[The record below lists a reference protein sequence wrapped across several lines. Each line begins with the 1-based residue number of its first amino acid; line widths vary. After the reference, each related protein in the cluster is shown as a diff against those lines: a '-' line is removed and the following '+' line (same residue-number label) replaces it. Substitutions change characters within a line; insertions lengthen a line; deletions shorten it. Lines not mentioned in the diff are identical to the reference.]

1 MRNLKKILAL
11 VLALVMTFSVM
22 AVANAFTDDKDID
35 PTFEESVDVLAG
47 LGVFKG
53 YEDGSY
59 KPQAAI
65 SRAEVAAIIYR
76 IVTGDVKDTQVGIY
90 ADHNDFTDVN
100 KDSWYA
106 GYVGFCAN
114 AEYIKGYGNG
124 KFGPNDSVTGY
135 QALAMILRAV
145 GYDKNGEFT
154 GSDWQIQTAAVGKKL
169 GITDNVTTGLLG
181 QAATREVVAEILFQS
196 ILVPQVSYTLAFG
209 YQDTVLT
216 TGTIGNTS
224 KVEKNPS
231 IGEQTFGLACYE
243 GYVTWNG
250 KAMIL
255 TDNNGTAA
263 TADDVVI
270 KVADQDIFDAGR
282 YGHVWTS
289 KKSAVTDVY
298 YDDNILATKYNGS
311 GVGVW
316 TKKGSG
322 DYVATLADDVRWF
335 YNGAEVTSEKDI
347 NTLKAAAEKRGVEVV
362 LTDVDGAGDV
372 NTVIVVEQKTSI
384 LLADP
389 VVKDKNVRIFTALES
404 LPLTTGTASGYEDL
418 VEGSVVLYVKMADGV
433 TYFEEAKAV
442 TGEKTYYYNG
452 KNGEYITF
460 ADEDYEQ
467 SDLTK
472 ASDDA
477 EMFGRAKATFEVEA
491 TLFLDRGG
499 YVVYTYMG
507 GTSSSY
513 AMIIDTYRT
522 ISDDHRS
529 TEYYVNLLLADG
541 TETGYVLCNPNLSPA
556 QYLDAEKTQVNPAW
570 VNLNDILLSYT
581 LFPSALNRHSEYDGL
596 GVLVKYTVS
605 DSDVYSLSY
614 CDYKATVGTDDKG
627 NTTVTVDDLDLDYA
641 AGAASMRIEGT
652 PYAVTTAS
660 VAFYYW
666 IDDGRNYDQN
676 NLADRNG
683 LVYHYG
689 VYTGKG
695 TEEGNIP
702 DYEAGSETPFVEYN
716 ADADGDRSLKIG
728 VINASG
734 APVYGDYAYIIS
746 SDGTGTTVDKETIY
760 YYIGVLSD
768 GSVVSFETN
777 RNSDWAEGEVV
788 AFVTNERGFS
798 TFRAVT
804 NWKASL
810 NQSADGTTVKV
821 MTEGSSSRTFYMN
834 PGDVY
839 DLVNS
844 DLSVGSVADNYDLP
858 ANVVVNGVTTQRKVQ
873 AVLVPTGNAA
883 WGGTDDWN
891 INDVS
896 NQIATAF
903 VIDEDVVYGTFTVDG
918 VEYYYPVTEYFDT
931 DEAIEHSLDEL
942 NDVVYTAD
950 AYHIDFTVNGVT
962 YTNLVKNDEG
972 FEFVAGRVYT
982 TTEHKA
988 VTYTVAAANKAYT
1001 LSDDKTVLTVPY
1013 TTDLTNAAATL
1024 VEVIAQNA
1032 NVSYRWDGNVDA
1044 NTKEATLLVDLDSH
1058 DDHCDATL
1066 KITVKKAAADYD
1078 VELTQDNSASPIVLT
1093 VTLSADAQYDVNNG
1107 GKVELIRKANDVD
1120 NIVWTQTTT
1129 EAQLTYTT
1137 TQTGSYMVKVYNA
1150 YGDVVAYTQWLD
1162 VGNPGTVNP

>member
-169 GITDNVTTGLLG
+169 GITDNVTAGLLG

-298 YDDNILATKYNGS
+298 YDDTILATKYNGS
-311 GVGVW
+311 GVDIW
-316 TKKGSG
+316 TNSKSG
-322 DYVATLADDVRWF
+322 DYVADLADDVRWF

-347 NTLKAAAEKRGVEVV
+347 NALRAAAKKRGVEVV
-362 LTDVDGAGDV
+362 LTDVEGAGDV

-384 LLADP
+384 LLTDP
-389 VVKDKNVRIFTALES
+389 VIKDKNVRIFTALES
-404 LPLTTGTASGYEDL
+404 LALTTGTASGYEEL

-452 KNGEYITF
+452 NNGEYITF

-467 SDLTK
+467 SDLT
-472 ASDDA
+472 DA
-477 EMFGRAKATFEVEA
+477 TDAAKMFGRDKATFEVDA

-499 YVVYTYMG
+499 YVVYTDIG
-507 GTSSSY
+507 GTSTSV
-513 AMIIDTYRT
+513 AMIIDSYRAL
-522 ISDDHRS
+522 SADHH
-529 TEYYVNLLLADG
+529 TVEYYANMLLADG
-541 TETGYVLCNPNLSPA
+541 TETGYV
-556 QYLDAEKTQVNPAW
+556 QVALNADVKAAADTKSKAW
-570 VNLNDILLSYT
+570 NGTLFVNALVRSNDYEGLGQLVRYSVNDDDIYT
-581 LFPSALNRHSEYDGL
+581 LTLATSTADANGN
-596 GVLVKYTVS
+596 VS
-605 DSDVYSLSY
+605 TMTE
-614 CDYKATVGTDDKG
+614 A
-627 NTTVTVDDLDLDYA
+627 YA
-641 AGAASMRIEGT
+641 AGGAFMEIAGKD
-652 PYAVTTAS
+652 YAVTSTS
-660 VAFYYW
+660 VAFYWWVDASRY
-666 IDDGRNYDQN
+666 GDQDN
-676 NLADRNG
+676 TTDRDG
-683 LVYHYG
+683 LVYNYG
-689 VYTGKG
+689 VNTGKG
-695 TEEGNIP
+695 KDEGNIP
-702 DYEAGSETPFVEYN
+702 AYTAGTAVTYLSSR
-716 ADADGDRSLKIG
+716 ADNDGDHTMTVS
-728 VINASG
+728 VINAATAAYFS
-734 APVYGDYAYIIS
+734 DYAYIFS
-746 SDGTGTTVDKETIY
+746 FDGRGTTVDKETIY
-760 YYIGVLSD
+760 YYTGVLSN
-768 GSVVSFETN
+768 GTVATFETN
-777 RNSDWAEGEVV
+777 RTFDGAVGEVV
-788 AFVTNERGFS
+788 GVATDARGFT
-798 TFRAVT
+798 TFVLVDT
-804 NWKASL
+804 VKASL
-810 NQSADGTTVKV
+810 NQAYSGSTVKV
-821 MTEGSSSRTFYMN
+821 MTEGDDSETYYIN
-834 PGDVY
+834 PDVVY
-839 DLVNS
+839 DLTSTSGLKDGDV
-844 DLSVGSVADNYDLP
+844 VDNYDLA
-858 ANVVVNGVTTQRKVQ
+858 ANTVTNSTTDRKVQ
-873 AVLVPTGNAA
+873 AVLVPTKN
-883 WGGTDDWN
+883 WVQGGVDWN
-891 INDVS
+891 VS
-896 NQIATAF
+896 DQDYKIATAF
-903 VIDEDVVYGTFTVDG
+903 VIDEDVIYGTFTVDG
-918 VEYYYPVTEYFDT
+918 VAYYYPVTEYWKPAN
-931 DEAIEHSLDEL
+931 AIEHTMEEL
-942 NDVVYTAD
+942 LGRVAEGKE
-950 AYHIDFTVNGVT
+950 YHIDFTVGGVT
-962 YTNLVKNDEG
+962 YTALVKSDEG
-972 FEFVAGRVYT
+972 FEFVAGLAYT

-988 VTYTVAAANKAYT
+988 VTYTVTALVGT
-1001 LSDDKTVLTVPY
+1001 LNADKNVLTVPY
-1013 TTDLTNAAATL
+1013 TTDLTNAAASL

-1058 DDHCDATL
+1058 DGHCDATL
-1066 KITVKKAAADYD
+1066 TITVKKAAADYD
-1078 VELTQDNSASPIVLT
+1078 VELTQATDATNTIKLT
-1093 VTLSADAQYDVNNG
+1093 VTLSNDAAYDVNHG
-1107 GKVELIRKANDVD
+1107 GKVELIRKANGVD
-1120 NIVWTQTTT
+1120 NIVWSQTTT
-1129 EAQLTYTT
+1129 ETEQNYTT

-1150 YGDVVAYTQWLD
+1150 YGDVVAETQWLD
-1162 VGNPGTVNP
+1162 VGNPGTVTP